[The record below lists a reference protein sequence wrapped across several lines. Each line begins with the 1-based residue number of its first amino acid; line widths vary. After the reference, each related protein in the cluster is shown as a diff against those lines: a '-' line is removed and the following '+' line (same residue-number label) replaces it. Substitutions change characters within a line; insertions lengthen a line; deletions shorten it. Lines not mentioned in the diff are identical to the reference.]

1 MSPHVVTEVAS
12 SSVASSAIAVLGL
25 LATFAWVGWRFGPT
39 LMRLT
44 GWCSWWVAWA
54 AGSQGA
60 YAYGFALLLLGAL
73 AWTAGTLWYAHR
85 RGRWPSPI
93 SAKLLGR
100 LLRR

>member
-1 MSPHVVTEVAS
+1 MSPHAVTVVVST
-12 SSVASSAIAVLGL
+12 SVPSSAITVLGL
-25 LATFAWVGWRFGPT
+25 LVTFAWLGWRFGPT

-54 AGSQGA
+54 AGSQGG
-60 YAYGFALLLLGAL
+60 YAYCVAFLLLGTL
-73 AWTAGTLWYAHR
+73 AWAAGTWWYAHR